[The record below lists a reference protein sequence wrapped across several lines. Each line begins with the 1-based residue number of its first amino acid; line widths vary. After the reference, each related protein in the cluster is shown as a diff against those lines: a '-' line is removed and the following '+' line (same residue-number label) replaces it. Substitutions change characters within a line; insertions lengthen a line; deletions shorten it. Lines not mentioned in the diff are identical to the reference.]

1 VAAGASFHE
10 ELDMK
15 KLVLAGAL
23 ALALAGCSA
32 AKMTAFNN
40 GLTTTTQNVVALD
53 NALVQVNTTL
63 VDNAVAQAKLL
74 APYQC
79 GAYALAAAI
88 LDDST
93 ASAKVDAYL
102 KQSIAANVSN
112 VAVKDICAAVG
123 YPTTVTAAPA
133 ASATPAA
140 ASN

>member
-1 VAAGASFHE
+1 
-10 ELDMK
+10 MK

>member
-1 VAAGASFHE
+1 
-10 ELDMK
+10 MK

-63 VDNAVAQAKLL
+63 VDNAIAQAKLL

-88 LDDST
+88 LNDST
-93 ASAKVDAYL
+93 ASAKVNAYL

-123 YPTTVTAAPA
+123 YPTNVTAAPA